1 MTHVHS
7 PVLNTEQ
14 AARYV
19 GLSPS
24 TMAKL
29 RMRGGNVPHIKIGR
43 RCLYRREDLDAW
55 LVANQRASTS
65 DTGDFQ
71 PAKETAM

>member
-1 MTHVHS
+1 MTQEQS

-55 LVANQRASTS
+55 LEANRRTSTS
-65 DTGDFQ
+65 DAGDSQ
-71 PAKETAM
+71 REKESAN

>member
-1 MTHVHS
+1 MKPEQS

-14 AARYV
+14 AAQYV

-29 RMRGGNVPHIKIGR
+29 RMQGGNVPHIKLGR

-55 LVANQRASTS
+55 LKANSRTSTS
-65 DTGDFQ
+65 DIGQ
-71 PAKETAM
+71 